1 MPAASRGGR
10 FLWGAPVAEGAL
22 RTVDGRHPLARVRN
36 RSKFGRGGHEA
47 RWLSLTHLG
56 SRLCTAAFET
66 IGFGEERRRGAR
78 EIVQVMNFAPSM
90 TLGEASAP
98 KPQPKV
104 QRWNSSAAF

>member
-1 MPAASRGGR
+1 METAAIGPERGRAQCSTCSDRRGSGHAARIIDLSR
-10 FLWGAPVAEGAL
+10 
-22 RTVDGRHPLARVRN
+22 
-36 RSKFGRGGHEA
+36 
-47 RWLSLTHLG
+47 LTHLG

>member
-1 MPAASRGGR
+1 VGFTPTGKRRLSTAHGYSGHI
-10 FLWGAPVAEGAL
+10 FNI
-22 RTVDGRHPLARVRN
+22 VDPTLV
-36 RSKFGRGGHEA
+36 
-47 RWLSLTHLG
+47 THLG
-56 SRLCTAAFET
+56 RRLCTAAFET